1 MLRLDVQLVLHHIG
15 YDAEPNF
22 YVVYFLLM
30 TLSQFNLSNPPKKV
44 CLLRLSALGDIT
56 HALPVLRTL
65 QKNWPNTSITWIIGK
80 TEYQLVK
87 DIEDVE
93 FIIFDKSQGL
103 AGYNRLRKQMKR
115 RHFDI
120 LLHMQLSLRAS
131 AISFFVP
138 ADVKLGFDKERAKDL
153 QWLFSNQKIKPAST
167 RQHVVDSFM
176 EFTSH
181 FGLKPE
187 IEWALPVSDS
197 ARESIKHKLDANDQK
212 KLLVINPCAVAKSR
226 NWRDWTVE
234 GYAEVADYASEQ
246 LGMKVVL
253 SGGSSEREQN
263 IAAEIS
269 ELCKQKPMNLIGQTS
284 IAELVALLD
293 IADVVIAPDTGP
305 THIANALNT
314 AVIGLYAATN
324 PQRAGPYRFQKLVVN
339 QYAHALETY
348 YNLNVNDAPWG
359 QRVHHDECMAMI
371 KADDVIRK
379 LRKIIEQA

>member
-1 MLRLDVQLVLHHIG
+1 
-15 YDAEPNF
+15 
-22 YVVYFLLM
+22 M
-30 TLSQFNLSNPPKKV
+30 TLSQFNLSNPPKSL

-65 QKNWPNTSITWIIGK
+65 QKNWPDTSITWIIGK

-87 DIEDVE
+87 DIEAVE

-103 AGYNRLRKQMKR
+103 AGYNRLRKQMKG

-138 ADVKLGFDKERAKDL
+138 ADIKLGFDKERAKDL

-167 RQHVVDSFM
+167 RQHVVDSFL

-187 IEWALPVSDS
+187 MEWALPVSDA
-197 ARESIKHKLDANDQK
+197 ARESLKHKLETIDQK
-212 KLLVINPCAVAKSR
+212 KLLVINPCAVAKSH
-226 NWRDWTVE
+226 NWRDWTIE
-234 GYAEVADYASEQ
+234 GYAAVADYASEQ
-246 LGMKVVL
+246 LGMNVVL
-253 SGGSSEREQN
+253 SGGSSMREQN
-263 IAAEIS
+263 VAATIFS
-269 ELCKQKPMNLIGQTS
+269 LCNEKPTNLVGQTS
-284 IAELVALLD
+284 IAEMVALLD
-293 IADVVIAPDTGP
+293 MANVVIAPDTGP

-314 AVIGLYAATN
+314 PVIGLYAATN

-339 QYAHALETY
+339 QYTHALETY
-348 YNLNVNDAPWG
+348 YSLSVGDAPWG

-371 KADDVIRK
+371 KLDEVIKK
-379 LRKIIEQA
+379 LNSVINPS

>member
-1 MLRLDVQLVLHHIG
+1 
-15 YDAEPNF
+15 
-22 YVVYFLLM
+22 M
-30 TLSQFNLSNPPKKV
+30 TLSQFSLSNPPKNV
-44 CLLRLSALGDIT
+44 CILRLSALGDIT

-65 QKNWPNTSITWIIGK
+65 QKRWPDTAISWIIGK

-87 DIEDVE
+87 DIEGVE

-103 AGYNRLRKQMKR
+103 DAYKAIRRQLKG

-138 ADVKLGFDKERAKDL
+138 ADIKLGFDKERAKDL
-153 QWLFSNQKIKPAST
+153 QWLFSDRKIKPAST

-181 FGLKPE
+181 FGLQPKM
-187 IEWALPVSDS
+187 EWDLPVSDT
-197 ARESIKHKLDANDQK
+197 ARESLRHKLDKNDQK

-226 NWRDWTVE
+226 DWRDWTIE
-234 GYAEVADYASEQ
+234 GYAAVADYASEQ
-246 LGMKVVL
+246 LGMKVIL
-253 SGGSSEREQN
+253 SGGSSMREQN
-263 IAAEIS
+263 VAAAIFS
-269 ELCKQKPMNLIGQTS
+269 LCKEKPMNLVGQTS

-293 IADVVIAPDTGP
+293 MASVVIAPDTGP

-314 AVIGLYAATN
+314 PVIGLYAATN

-339 QYAHALETY
+339 HYAHALENY
-348 YNLNVNDAPWG
+348 YSLSIGDAPWG
-359 QRVHHDECMAMI
+359 QRIQNADCMALI
-371 KADDVIRK
+371 KADEVIKK
-379 LRKIIEQA
+379 LRRLIDQA

>member
-1 MLRLDVQLVLHHIG
+1 
-15 YDAEPNF
+15 
-22 YVVYFLLM
+22 M
-30 TLSQFNLSNPPKKV
+30 TLSQFNLSNPPKNI
-44 CLLRLSALGDIT
+44 CILRLSALGDIT

-103 AGYNRLRKQMKR
+103 AAYNAIRKQLKT

-138 ADVKLGFDKERAKDL
+138 ADIKLGFDKERAKDM
-153 QWLFSNQKIKPAST
+153 QWLFSNRKIKPAST

-176 EFTSH
+176 EFTAH

-187 IEWALPVSDS
+187 MEWALPVSD
-197 ARESIKHKLDANDQK
+197 AAHESLKHKLDKNDQK

-226 NWRDWTVE
+226 DWRDWTID
-234 GYAEVADYASEQ
+234 GYAAVADYASEE
-246 LGMKVVL
+246 LGMKVIL
-253 SGGSSEREQN
+253 SGGSSMREQN
-263 IAAEIS
+263 VAATIFS
-269 ELCKQKPMNLIGQTS
+269 LCKEKPVNLVGQTS
-284 IAELVALLD
+284 IAEMVALLD
-293 IADVVIAPDTGP
+293 MASVVIAPDTGP
-305 THIANALNT
+305 AHIANALNT
-314 AVIGLYAATN
+314 PVIGLYAATN

-339 QYAHALETY
+339 HYTYALEKY
-348 YNLNVNDAPWG
+348 YKLSVGDAPWG
-359 QRVHHDECMAMI
+359 QRIHIDGCMAMI
-371 KADDVIRK
+371 KADEVIKK
-379 LRKIIEQA
+379 LRSLVAQS

>member
-1 MLRLDVQLVLHHIG
+1 
-15 YDAEPNF
+15 
-22 YVVYFLLM
+22 M
-30 TLSQFNLSNPPKKV
+30 TLSQFNLSNPPKNI
-44 CLLRLSALGDIT
+44 CILRLSALGDIT

-87 DIEDVE
+87 DIKGVE

-103 AGYNRLRKQMKR
+103 SGYKNLRKQLKG

-138 ADVKLGFDKERAKDL
+138 ADIKLGFDKERAKDL

-181 FGLKPE
+181 FDLKTE
-187 IEWALPVSDS
+187 MEWSLPVSEA
-197 ARESIKHKLDANDQK
+197 ARESLKHKLDNNDQK

-226 NWRDWTVE
+226 DWRDWTIE
-234 GYAEVADYASEQ
+234 GYASVADYASEH

-253 SGGSSEREQN
+253 SGGSSTKEQN
-263 IAAEIS
+263 VAAAIVT
-269 ELCKQKPMNLIGQTS
+269 LCNKKPLNLVGNTS

-293 IADVVIAPDTGP
+293 LANVVIAPDTGP
-305 THIANALNT
+305 THIASALNT
-314 AVIGLYAATN
+314 PVIGLYAATN

-339 QYAHALETY
+339 HYTLALENY
-348 YNLNVNDAPWG
+348 YGLSVGDAPWG
-359 QRVHHDECMAMI
+359 QRIQNAECMAMI
-371 KADDVIRK
+371 KAEEVIKK
-379 LRKIIEQA
+379 LGSLIEQS